1 MDIDYTNIERRVLSM
16 IGKGFRVCVHLDEGL
31 KWWYICSG
39 IGETAIFLWDDG
51 TINGTTGYAGV
62 GKDEKDRA
70 ARVQALRET
79 PGFWRTKEDAEEYL
93 DEWQNAAAEYED
105 QEAVAQEPVP
115 EAEGDRVQ

>member
-1 MDIDYTNIERRVLSM
+1 MDIDYVKIEKRILSM
-16 IGKGFRVCVHLDEGL
+16 VSRSFRVCVHLDEGL

-39 IGETAIFLWDDG
+39 IGEMAIFLWDDG
-51 TINGTTGYAGV
+51 TINGTTGYA
-62 GKDEKDRA
+62 E
-70 ARVQALRET
+70 VQSLRET